1 MIEVLGWFSTAL
13 VLGGYIFNARLN
25 TTTAFI
31 LWILGDI
38 GWIIYDCYID
48 NFSHL
53 VLSAVIIGINVYGM
67 FNHSNG
73 KTKV

>member
-53 VLSAVIIGINVYGM
+53 VLSTVIIGINVYGM
-67 FNHSNG
+67 FNHSND